1 MVEFNFNVLVQKA
14 SASHYTYFH
23 FNLTKPKKNI
33 FCQREDI
40 TELLLEHHIVPAHVE
55 DKYPFSLRDIR
66 LGRAF
71 PFLSAD
77 ISRLWQKV
85 LQGVIVLFAA

>member
-1 MVEFNFNVLVQKA
+1 ME
-14 SASHYTYFH
+14 
-23 FNLTKPKKNI
+23 
-33 FCQREDI
+33 EI